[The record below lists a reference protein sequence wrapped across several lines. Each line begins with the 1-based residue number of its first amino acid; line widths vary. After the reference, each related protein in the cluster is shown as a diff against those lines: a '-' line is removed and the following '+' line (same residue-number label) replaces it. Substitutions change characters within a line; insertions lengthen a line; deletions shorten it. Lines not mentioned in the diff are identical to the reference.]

1 MRTSPVNRTVIAVL
15 LLLFV
20 LLQYQI
26 WNGSG
31 NVRQMAKMKQDLAR
45 QQTANALLE
54 QQIARSQSEI
64 QDLKEGLSTVEEK
77 ARYEMGMVKPN
88 EVFVQIAR

>member
-31 NVRQMAKMKQDLAR
+31 NVRQVAKMKQDLAS
-45 QQTANALLE
+45 QQAANALLE

-88 EVFVQIAR
+88 EGFGQIAR

>member
-31 NVRQMAKMKQDLAR
+31 NVRQVAKMKQDLAR
-45 QQTANALLE
+45 QQAANALLE

-88 EVFVQIAR
+88 EIFVQIAR